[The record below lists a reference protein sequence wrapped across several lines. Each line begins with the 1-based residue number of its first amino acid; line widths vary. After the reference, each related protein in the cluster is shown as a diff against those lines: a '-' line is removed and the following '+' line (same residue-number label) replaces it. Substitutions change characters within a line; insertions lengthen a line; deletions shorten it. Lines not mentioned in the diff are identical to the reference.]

1 MYELTTVL
9 KLGVGFDSREHS
21 IQAVVHVAK
30 HFQIFIQPFPAHG
43 FPPFA
48 FSPISTKSP
57 IAPAVSFPYAW
68 REAKGCV
75 MELSDAD
82 QVTMSEYLNSVLDAY
97 KAGKIEREKARRDLT
112 RAIMA
117 AVEGNETEFKAYI
130 RQPFDQ
136 RGHS

>member
-1 MYELTTVL
+1 
-9 KLGVGFDSREHS
+9 
-21 IQAVVHVAK
+21 
-30 HFQIFIQPFPAHG
+30 
-43 FPPFA
+43 
-48 FSPISTKSP
+48 
-57 IAPAVSFPYAW
+57 
-68 REAKGCV
+68 

-130 RQPFDQ
+130 RQPLDQ
-136 RGHS
+136 RGRS